1 MASSKVPHMPRE
13 KPDSQVREAILDAT
27 RRLLERKRYDEL
39 TVADILAEAGV
50 ARGSFY
56 FYFEGKAD
64 VLADL
69 VRRAIGQGHEAA
81 ESWHGHGSAPASIE
95 AATRQSIADG
105 ARLWRA
111 EAPVLRAIVQNW
123 QSNPRLYEIWRSMMD
138 SFTTATEARI
148 VADRESGAS

>member
-39 TVADILAEAGV
+39 TVADILAAGGV

-69 VRRAIGQGHEAA
+69 VTQAIGQGHDVATTWIRHEG
-81 ESWHGHGSAPASIE
+81 EDE
-95 AATRQSIADG
+95 RVAATRQSIAEG
-105 ARLWRA
+105 AALWRA
-111 EAPVLRAIVQNW
+111 QSPVLRAIV
-123 QSNPRLYEIWRSMMD
+123 E
-138 SFTTATEARI
+138 
-148 VADRESGAS
+148 